1 MTDVG
6 AVTGHKKWATELT
19 QLLRAV
25 LGDERFPVDVEKLA
39 MEVSASRFPKDPL
52 KAIKGGNLP
61 GFEGALYPLGDPRDG
76 WAIIYNNAN
85 VSPGRIRFTTGHEF
99 GHYLAHRHLLPDGI
113 ECDDKVVIQRA
124 GIGIE
129 KEADEFAAY
138 LLMPFDDFRKRVSST
153 DKPGIDELSACAER
167 YGVSLVAAIMR
178 WLEYTER
185 RAILVVSRDGG
196 AIWSKASD
204 AAFRSGRFIRTA
216 KQTFM
221 LPAES
226 LAVRE
231 QFDGA
236 GRAIGTHPPG
246 VWFPEVT
253 EEISVRSNRYD
264 LTLSLLHLAKEYRY
278 QSSAEPE
285 LMDTFE
291 KFSER
296 R

>member
-1 MTDVG
+1 MNLCNPFNRLEKKEMPQTFGEKIRASPEGKWAHARPIGRQDRSSSKSYIWELEDENPPRPSAEKNSKDCRGTWRDQRLPVLDEKDQKKET
-6 AVTGHKKWATELT
+6 AQDLAFYRKYRTVDPATKDKVRQMLDLMIKKSTTAPSPVIKKWATELT

-138 LLMPFDDFRKRVSST
+138 LLMPFDDFRKRVSS
-153 DKPGIDELSACAER
+153 PIN
-167 YGVSLVAAIMR
+167 
-178 WLEYTER
+178 
-185 RAILVVSRDGG
+185 RA
-196 AIWSKASD
+196 
-204 AAFRSGRFIRTA
+204 
-216 KQTFM
+216 
-221 LPAES
+221 
-226 LAVRE
+226 
-231 QFDGA
+231 
-236 GRAIGTHPPG
+236 
-246 VWFPEVT
+246 
-253 EEISVRSNRYD
+253 
-264 LTLSLLHLAKEYRY
+264 
-278 QSSAEPE
+278 
-285 LMDTFE
+285 
-291 KFSER
+291 
-296 R
+296 